1 MTAPSP
7 PPQGGG
13 TTHKK
18 KKKMTHIV
26 LDIHLESF
34 ALGML
39 SSLAITLA
47 VFGLKWEIRGHK
59 KRTAQKRVNRKKNE
73 KIG

>member
-1 MTAPSP
+1 
-7 PPQGGG
+7 
-13 TTHKK
+13 
-18 KKKMTHIV
+18 MTHIV

-47 VFGLKWEIRGHK
+47 VFGLKWELRGYQ
-59 KRTAQKRVNRKKNE
+59 KRATQKRVNRKKNE